1 MEAEKKSIVK
11 KSLKITSI
19 VVGVIF
25 LFVAILIALAW
36 IFEDTIAKYAVDQI
50 NKQIN
55 TQIEYKDLRFSL
67 IKRFPHAS
75 LQFTDVKAKEVTPF
89 AKKNDLLRAKNIFIQ
104 FSIWDLITG
113 DYVVKK
119 VEVENARVRMRV
131 FANGTDNF
139 QIIKESKDTTTSE
152 FKFKLNSIKF
162 KNVDFGYA
170 DYQSNQHYRVLFK
183 NCRAKGNF
191 SQDNYSL
198 KLDGPLYLY
207 DVSYDSVQYIKNKEA
222 YANLQFDVDNKKGS
236 YTIKKGSLVINKIP
250 FNVDGRVVYSDRE
263 KAINCTVTGDNLK
276 LHSFIEELPSDQK
289 AYFSKFES
297 SGDFKFNLKI
307 KGSFNG
313 PKPLSIDLVTDLRN
327 GKITNKE
334 NNLSLDDVNFSLKY
348 TNGSDGTMNSSGLSF
363 NNFSARLKS
372 GVFKGKFNVKN
383 LNKPKIDTDFKGEVD
398 LSDLGQ
404 FLKNDA
410 ITSMSGK
417 LQVDAKIKINLRSWD
432 NITANDFLNSESSGK
447 IILTN
452 GNIQMKSYPLPIKIT
467 KSDFAFSKSD
477 ILINEM
483 KGTIGGSDFALDG
496 SFVDILPFF
505 FIENQKIQIDATLTS
520 SYLNFDELMKSEDSK
535 SKTGKTLSFSD
546 NINFVIRLKN
556 NKLKFGK
563 FDATDISANLT
574 MNNKL
579 LSISNLKL
587 SVFGGTIKASGQ
599 VNGRGANHKFLT
611 TVRADINQV
620 NVSKLFYSFN
630 NFGQK
635 DDGLTDKKINGTV
648 SSSIQMS
655 AVWNPDLTPDMELLR
670 ASIDCSVENGEL
682 NNYQTLNAL
691 AKFVKVEDLEH
702 VRFKTL
708 KNKFEIHDS
717 KIIIPEMEIN
727 SNAMNLQLSG
737 VHKFNNDID
746 YHVKVRLSEILSK
759 KARAAKKE
767 NEDFGDIEDDGL
779 ERTTIFLSITGNT
792 DKPVIKYDTKS
803 VREKIATD
811 FKKEKQ
817 NLKQVLNKEFGL
829 FSKDTTITKKKTEEN
844 KQKQKEKE
852 NTKKQENG
860 KFVIDWDDN

>member
-19 VVGVIF
+19 IVGVIF

-89 AKKNDLLRAKNIFIQ
+89 SKKSDLLQAKNIFIQ
-104 FSIWDLITG
+104 FSIWDLISG

-119 VEVENARVRMRV
+119 VEVENARIRMRV

-139 QIIKESKDTTTSE
+139 QIIKESKDTTATE
-152 FKFKLNSIKF
+152 FKFRLNSIKF

-170 DYQSNQHYRVLFK
+170 DYQSNQHYRVLFR
-183 NCRAKGNF
+183 NCRAKGDF
-191 SQDNYSL
+191 SQDNYSM

-207 DVSYDSVQYIKNKEA
+207 DISYDSVQYIKNKEA
-222 YANLQFDVDNKKGS
+222 YANLQFDVDNKIGS
-236 YTIKKGSLVINKIP
+236 YIVKKGSLVINKIP
-250 FNVDGRVVYSDRE
+250 FNVNGRVIYSKTE
-263 KAINCTVTGDNLK
+263 KGINCTVTGDNLK

-348 TNGSDGTMNSSGLSF
+348 TNGADGTMNSSGLSF

-372 GVFKGKFNVKN
+372 GVFKGKFNIKN

-398 LSDLGQ
+398 LSDLAQ

-452 GNIQMKSYPLPIKIT
+452 GNIQLKSYPLPIKIA

-520 SYLNFDELMKSEDSK
+520 SYLNFDELMKSDDTK

-563 FDATDISANLT
+563 FEASDITANLT
-574 MNNKL
+574 MNKKL
-579 LSISNLKL
+579 LSVSNLKL
-587 SVFGGTIKASGQ
+587 SIFGGNIKASGQ

-611 TVRADINQV
+611 TVRAEINQV

-635 DDGLTDKKINGTV
+635 DDGLTDKKINGTINT
-648 SSSIQMS
+648 SIQMS

-670 ASIDCSVENGEL
+670 ASIDGSIENGEL
-682 NNYQTLNAL
+682 INYETLNAL
-691 AKFVKVEDLEH
+691 AKFVKVEDLAH
-702 VRFKTL
+702 VRFKKI
-708 KNKFEIHDS
+708 KNKFEIRDS

-737 VHKFNNDID
+737 IHKFNNDID
-746 YHVKVRLSEILSK
+746 YHVKVRLSELLSK
-759 KARAAKKE
+759 KARAANKE

-803 VREKIATD
+803 VREKIVTD
-811 FKKEKQ
+811 LKKEKQ